1 MRNAQPIYLN
11 VCVRLNVSVIVYVC
25 VCVCACVR
33 MCVCVHVYN
42 GTLSSS
48 HAISNVKLPPKAGC
62 LCFGRGGG
70 GGGGGAGGAGAVD
83 TPDITPAPLLCG
95 RPGFGISQ
103 H

>member
-1 MRNAQPIYLN
+1 M
-11 VCVRLNVSVIVYVC
+11 YVC
-25 VCVCACVR
+25 VCVCVYVC